1 MPGAVPGMVAGGV
14 AAMPAA
20 AAVPGAPAGATTVVL
35 LENVM
40 NVGSVRVDAERR
52 ELQTDVYQEASK
64 FGNLTGITIPVP
76 PPTVSDSE
84 ACRVYLK
91 YASPL
96 DAQRCQQ
103 TMDGRMFDENKVRA
117 VYVSEADFFRAQAG
131 EWLPR
136 VP

>member
-1 MPGAVPGMVAGGV
+1 MCPIHPWARQAVHTSSAPRHVLQAFAQTIGGVPGAVPGLMPGAVPGMVAGGV

-76 PPTVSDSE
+76 PPTVSD
-84 ACRVYLK
+84 R
-91 YASPL
+91 
-96 DAQRCQQ
+96 
-103 TMDGRMFDENKVRA
+103 
-117 VYVSEADFFRAQAG
+117 
-131 EWLPR
+131 
-136 VP
+136 